1 MKVSLVAKFLYRIGL
16 GAARRA
22 WLVVTAWVLV
32 LGLAAAA
39 MLGFGGK
46 LTSAMSIPG
55 LESQTVIDKLKVS
68 FPAASRGSGTVVF
81 QTANGAPFT
90 EPQRAGISAALARVL
105 DVSAVADVVDPFVTE
120 ATIAAKRT
128 EVAAGKAKIES
139 ATAQLDAG
147 QAALD
152 GAPEKLAAGKQQLAS
167 AQADLDAGAA
177 QLAAAKAD
185 LDGKLAQLDA
195 GIAQA
200 KAGGAPSATINE
212 MLAQRQQLVGGLAQI
227 AAKEK
232 ALIAGQTKIDAG
244 LAEIAKQEAALTTGQ
259 AKIDAGRTELAA
271 NAEKLAIGE
280 RLLAVSAA
288 FRTVSRD
295 ESTALGTV
303 MFTTPINE
311 VEANTFDTVKQALA
325 ATVIPGVELEYSSEL
340 NPKVDS
346 ILGAGEI
353 VGLVVAAIVLLV
365 MLGTLI
371 GAGLPVLSA
380 LIGVG
385 VSASIAMAFSG
396 AIEMTTTTPVLG
408 VMLGLAVGIDYT
420 LFILN
425 RHRRQLKAGVELRES
440 IGLANG
446 TSGSAVLFAGMTV
459 VIALAALNLTGIGF
473 LGLMGSVGAGAIVVA
488 VLVALTLTPAL
499 LSLAGVRVLSRKERA
514 KFAAEADHSAA
525 AAPKNALQPVWANR
539 HPWIAILLA
548 SLAVLTLA
556 IPAASLR
563 LGLPDGSSEAV
574 ESTQYKAYKLTSA
587 AFGEGAN
594 GPIIAIVTLPA
605 KLDETAELGAQADIA
620 ERIMGL
626 DNVAA
631 AVPAAVSED
640 HRTLMFQVL
649 PSTGPA
655 SVETTDLVRD
665 IRSLA
670 PGITD
675 DFDATLGV
683 TGLAAMNID
692 ISKKIGDVLPLYLGT
707 VLVLSLLLLIV
718 VFRSIAVPL
727 LASAGFLASIM
738 ATFGAVVAV
747 FQWGWLG
754 AVFGVHDPGPVL
766 SFLPIILIGVLFGL
780 AMDYQLFITSGMRE
794 AHIHGKSSR
803 DSINFGVH
811 LSRAVITAAAIIM
824 IFVFGGFAFSHM
836 AMIRPMGFG
845 MAFGVLVDAFIVRL
859 LLVPAVMTILGERAW
874 WIPRWLDRVLPDVD
888 IEGAALERDHLH

>member
-1 MKVSLVAKFLYRIGL
+1 MAKFLYRIGI

-22 WLVVTAWVLV
+22 WLVVVAWVLI
-32 LGLAAAA
+32 LGLSAAA

-55 LESQTVIDKLKVS
+55 IESQNVIDQLKTD
-68 FPAASRGSGTVVF
+68 FPDASRGSGTVVF
-81 QTANGAPFT
+81 HTQNGAAFT
-90 EPQRAGISAALARVL
+90 EAQKRGITSALAAVL
-105 DVSAVADVVDPFVTE
+105 DVDAVATVVDPFSTE
-120 ATIAAKRT
+120 ATIQAKRQQ
-128 EVAAGKAKIES
+128 VSAGLAQIES
-139 ATAQLDAG
+139 ATAQLDAA
-147 QAALD
+147 QAKLD
-152 GAPEKLAAGKQQLAS
+152 GAPAQLAAAKAKLAT
-167 AQADLDAGAA
+167 AQADLDAGR
-177 QLAAAKAD
+177 AD
-185 LDGKLAQLDA
+185 
-195 GIAQA
+195 
-200 KAGGAPSATINE
+200 
-212 MLAQRQQLVGGLAQI
+212 
-227 AAKEK
+227 
-232 ALIAGQTKIDAG
+232 
-244 LAEIAKQEAALTTGQ
+244 
-259 AKIDAGRTELAA
+259 LAA
-271 NAEKLAIGE
+271 NAEKLAIAK
-280 RLLAVSAA
+280 RLLAVSAE
-288 FRTVSRD
+288 FRTVSKD
-295 ESTALGTV
+295 GSAALGTI
-303 MFTTPINE
+303 MFTTPSNE
-311 VEANTFDTVKQALA
+311 VEATTYAAVQQALA
-325 ATVIPGVELEYSSEL
+325 TADIPGVGIEYSSEL
-340 NPKVDS
+340 SPKVDS
-346 ILGAGEI
+346 ILGTGEI
-353 VGLVVAAIVLLV
+353 VGVVVAAIVLLV

-385 VSASIAMAFSG
+385 VSASVAMAFSG
-396 AIEMTTTTPVLG
+396 TIDMTTTTPVLG

-499 LSLAGVRVLSRKERA
+499 LSLAGARVLSKKERVR
-514 KFAAEADHSAA
+514 FAAEADHSAA
-525 AAPKNALQPVWANR
+525 ATPQNALEPVWANR
-539 HPWIAILLA
+539 HPWLAIIASSIV
-548 SLAVLTLA
+548 VLTLA
-556 IPAASLR
+556 VPAVSLR

-574 ESTQYKAYKLTSA
+574 DSTQYKAYKLTSA

-594 GPIIAIVTLPA
+594 GPIIAIVSLPS
-605 KLDETAELGAQADIA
+605 KLDETAELRVQADIA
-620 ERIMGL
+620 ERIMAL
-626 DNVAA
+626 DHVAA
-631 AVPAAVSED
+631 TVPAAVSQD
-640 HRTLMFQVL
+640 HRTLMFQVM
-649 PSTGPA
+649 PATGPA

-665 IRSLA
+665 IRGLSA
-670 PGITD
+670 GIHQ
-675 DFDATLGV
+675 DFDAELGV

-707 VLVLSLLLLIV
+707 VLLLSLLLLIL

-727 LASAGFLASIM
+727 LASAGFLASIL

-747 FQWGWLG
+747 FQWGWMG
-754 AVFGVHDPGPVL
+754 GVFGVHDPGPVL
-766 SFLPIILIGVLFGL
+766 SFLPTILIGVLFGL

-874 WIPRWLDRVLPDVD
+874 WIPRWLERVLPDVD
-888 IEGAALERDHLH
+888 IEGAALEREHLH